1 MFLVF
6 PYDMLNVGLMESNT
20 LAQLWQV
27 YVKRLSTEQGIKK
40 VLNKCSFHF
49 FSDIISVAMLFFL
62 LKLHPTLSFSL
73 QVALHYGVERFFPGG
88 CMCEDRREKHPRST

>member
-49 FSDIISVAMLFFL
+49 FYSFQTLGLILFL
-62 LKLHPTLSFSL
+62 LPCSSS
-73 QVALHYGVERFFPGG
+73 Y
-88 CMCEDRREKHPRST
+88 